1 MKIGNCH
8 IKMADFRNGH
18 VTVQDIRNASKAL
31 AWPDDDYVVQFESL
45 NESATADVPRQV
57 SDIGINYNKWRRPVK
72 SFGPG
77 DMGLEEQIS
86 RHSYIKDFDVEH
98 DDWKKS
104 VNAIN
109 ILLENILLKEFQ
121 TQANYYKGLSIK
133 KYLKQGSSREGLK
146 TRKADEFDTV
156 LLFDIHGLNLEPI
169 NIKEQ
174 PGLGK
179 TVS

>member
-1 MKIGNCH
+1 MS
-8 IKMADFRNGH
+8 GH
-18 VTVQDIRNASKAL
+18 VTIQDIRHANEAL
-31 AWPDDDYVVQFESL
+31 SCDSGDFVHYESWRP
-45 NESATADVPRQV
+45 SAPTDLPRQD

-72 SFGPG
+72 DFGPE
-77 DMGLEEQIS
+77 DAGLEEQIFGHDLI
-86 RHSYIKDFDVEH
+86 RDFDVEH

-104 VNAIN
+104 VKAIH

-121 TQANYYKGLSIK
+121 NQANNYKGLSIK
-133 KYLKQGSSREGLK
+133 RFIKQGSSREGLK

-156 LLFDIHGLNLEPI
+156 LLFDIQELGLEPI

-179 TVS
+179 ILSDIPPSIV